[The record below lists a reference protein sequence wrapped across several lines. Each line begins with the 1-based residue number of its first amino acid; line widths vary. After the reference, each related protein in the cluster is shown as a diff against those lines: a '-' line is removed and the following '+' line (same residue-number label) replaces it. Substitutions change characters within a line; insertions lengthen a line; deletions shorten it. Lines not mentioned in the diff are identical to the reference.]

1 MNQAHEVI
9 RQRIAE
15 IDREMVSM
23 RARREQ
29 LLDLRREL
37 AELDAALTVMERSAP
52 EAGGEL

>member
-52 EAGGEL
+52 EEVSCD